1 MKRSKDDVDYGRG
14 MKSAHCGV
22 CRFFEHLHWCQKV
35 AGRISPEGWC
45 RLFVREQ
52 EKDTAA

>member
-22 CRFFEHLHWCQKV
+22 CRFFEHPHWCQKV